1 MLALNTN
8 SFFKNKM
15 QFQKILFLLFFLGFG
30 LFVKAQVK
38 PTIKEFT
45 IIDEDTIIISKVPE
59 VEILAFKDY
68 DEKLRYYILK
78 RKVLKVYPY
87 ALKSKTK
94 LVAIQV
100 GLDSIPK
107 RRHKKRYTK
116 EVANW
121 VKEEYAEQLKNLTM
135 SEGRILVKLIYRETQ
150 ITSYELVKSYRGRFN
165 AFFWQTLAKFY
176 DNDLKAK
183 YNPIN
188 DREDMLLEHII
199 LQAKLEGK
207 FN

>member
-1 MLALNTN
+1 
-8 SFFKNKM
+8 M
-15 QFQKILFLLFFLGFG
+15 QFQKILFLLFFLGFV

-87 ALKSKTK
+87 ALKAKTK

-183 YNPIN
+183 YDPIN

>member
-1 MLALNTN
+1 
-8 SFFKNKM
+8 M

-78 RKVLKVYPY
+78 RKVFKVYPY
-87 ALKSKTK
+87 ALKAKTK

-121 VKEEYAEQLKNLTM
+121 VKGEYAEQLKNLTM